1 MVPTSQSGAPLS
13 ASLLL
18 RVAEA
23 ADGFRDGQPHWF
35 LVERKAPHKLTP
47 FDSETAA
54 NSALKKAGAAKAVVL
69 GPFVTGAAPAAATR
83 KRAKAQKKVRA
94 VHIYYEGSKK
104 ATVLDASRVD
114 AIFLTESARE
124 KFVYPYYSRVS
135 GVAET
140 ARRSKRSLASDDP
153 VSYHLPWTDIY
164 P

>member
-1 MVPTSQSGAPLS
+1 MVPKSQSGSPLS

-47 FDSETAA
+47 FDNEAAA
-54 NSALKKAGAAKAVVL
+54 NAALKKAGAAKAVVL
-69 GPFVTGAAPAAATR
+69 GPFVTGEAPDAATR
-83 KRAKAQKKVRA
+83 KRSKARKKVRA
-94 VHIYYEGSKK
+94 VHVFYEGSKK
-104 ATVLDASRVD
+104 ATVVDVSKVD
-114 AIFLTESARE
+114 AIFLSESARE

-135 GVAET
+135 GIAET

-153 VSYHLPWTDIY
+153 VSYHTPWTEIY